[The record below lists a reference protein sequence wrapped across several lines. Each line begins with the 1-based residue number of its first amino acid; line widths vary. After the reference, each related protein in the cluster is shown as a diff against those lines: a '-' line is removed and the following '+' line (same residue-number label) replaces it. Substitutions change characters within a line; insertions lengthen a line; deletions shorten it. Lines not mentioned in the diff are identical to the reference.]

1 MQKLFMRVL
10 ITSWLSNSSSLKYPP
25 FYIVE
30 QLLIA
35 LEKIVSVIEFSV
47 THPHIA
53 LKPIS

>member
-25 FYIVE
+25 FYIME

>member
-25 FYIVE
+25 FYIME

-47 THPHIA
+47 THPRIA